1 MQNLNALHTR
11 VGRCCMIDCR
21 RMKIKNRTLHK
32 KREERGTPKFWCII
46 PRHQF
51 SGLEVKP
58 HTVNA

>member
-32 KREERGTPKFWCII
+32 KREERGTPKFKRGQIDS
-46 PRHQF
+46 P
-51 SGLEVKP
+51 SMAG
-58 HTVNA
+58 